1 MKTSRVVTV
10 AILLLAVLG
19 AAYYGWQRFGT
30 AEEPE
35 PVAVP
40 AVAPAAPAP
49 APVASEP
56 AIKYPLSA
64 IEPPEAQPPQAL
76 PALAESDAY
85 MQAALTELLGKKN
98 VLTFLQLDGFARRVV
113 ATVDNLGREHAPPMV
128 WPVNPTPGRFST
140 RGQAATGET
149 IHPDNSQRYTPFVLF
164 VEAVD
169 TAQAVKLYVRLYPLF
184 QQAYEELGFPKRYF
198 NDRLVAVIDQ
208 LLAAPVQDGPVA
220 VSLVEVKGPVPS
232 ERPWVRYEFTDPK
245 LETLSAGQK
254 MLIRMGPV
262 NHRRLRAKL
271 LEVRKL
277 VTGAAVA
284 PAAAASAPRK

>member
-10 AILLLAVLG
+10 AILVLVVLG
-19 AAYYGWQRFGT
+19 AAYYGWQRY
-30 AEEPE
+30 AAPE
-35 PVAVP
+35 PVAEP
-40 AVAPAAPAP
+40 VAESAAPPP
-49 APVASEP
+49 APVASAPAEP

-64 IEPPEAQPPQAL
+64 IEPPEVQPAQAL

-85 MQAALTELLGKKN
+85 VQAALTELLGKKN

-140 RGQAATGET
+140 RGQAGGET
-149 IHPDNSQRYTPFVLF
+149 INPDNSQRYTPFVLF
-164 VEAVD
+164 VESVD
-169 TAQAVKLYVRLYPLF
+169 TAQAVRLYIRLYPLL

-208 LLAAPVQDGPVA
+208 LLAAPVQDAPVA
-220 VSLVEVKGPVPS
+220 VSLVDVKGPVPS
-232 ERPWVRYEFTDPK
+232 ERPWVRYEFADPK
-245 LETLSAGQK
+245 LEALSAGQK
-254 MLIRMGPV
+254 MLIRTGPV

-277 VTGAAVA
+277 VSGAAGR
-284 PAAAASAPRK
+284 PPG

>member
-1 MKTSRVVTV
+1 MNKSRVVMV
-10 AILLLAVLG
+10 GVLLSAVLG
-19 AAYYGWQRFGT
+19 AAYYGWLRRSAT
-30 AEEPE
+30 EEAE

-40 AVAPAAPAP
+40 SMTPAAPAP
-49 APVASEP
+49 APAASEP
-56 AIKYPLSA
+56 AIKYPVAA
-64 IEPPEAQPPQAL
+64 IEPEAQPAPPL

-85 MQAALTELLGKKN
+85 VQAALTELLGKKN

-113 ATVDNLGREHAPPMV
+113 ATVDNLAREHAPPMV

-140 RGQAATGET
+140 RGQAGAET

-169 TAQAVKLYVRLYPLF
+169 AAQAVKLYVRLYPLF

-198 NDRLVAVIDQ
+198 NDRLVAVLDK
-208 LLAAPVQDGPVA
+208 LLAAPVQEGPVG
-220 VSLVEVKGPVPS
+220 VGLVNVKGPVPS
-232 ERPWVRYEFTDPK
+232 ERPWVRYEFADPK
-245 LETLSAGQK
+245 LEALSAGQK
-254 MLIRMGPV
+254 MLIRTGPV

-277 VTGAAVA
+277 VSGAAVA
-284 PAAAASAPRK
+284 PALAASAPRP

>member
-19 AAYYGWQRFGT
+19 AAYYGWQRY
-30 AEEPE
+30 AAPE
-35 PVAVP
+35 PVAEP
-40 AVAPAAPAP
+40 VAEPAAPPPAPLASAP
-49 APVASEP
+49 AEP

-64 IEPPEAQPPQAL
+64 IEPPEAPPPQAL

-98 VLTFLQLDGFARRVV
+98 VLTFLQLDGFVHRVV
-113 ATVDNLGREHAPPMV
+113 ATVDNLAREHAPPMV

-140 RGQAATGET
+140 RGQAASGET
-149 IHPDNSQRYTPFVLF
+149 INPDNSQRYTPFVLF

-220 VSLVEVKGPVPS
+220 VSLVDVKGPVPS

-245 LETLSAGQK
+245 LEALSAGQK

-277 VTGAAVA
+277 VTGAAGK
-284 PAAAASAPRK
+284 PPG